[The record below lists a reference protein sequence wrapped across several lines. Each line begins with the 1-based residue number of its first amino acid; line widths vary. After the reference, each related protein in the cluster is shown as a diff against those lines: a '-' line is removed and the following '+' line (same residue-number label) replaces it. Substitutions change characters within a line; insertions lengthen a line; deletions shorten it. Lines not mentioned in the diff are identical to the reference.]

1 MYIYIYYIIYIYVY
15 YIYIQTY
22 FFLLFLKK
30 RYFRINYIS
39 IHAYDRC
46 PCARGTYQLVSK
58 IDKKKWYKFR
68 WMVIVIDYE
77 YNLIK
82 QILINN

>member
-1 MYIYIYYIIYIYVY
+1 MYIISIYRLI
-15 YIYIQTY
+15 
-22 FFLLFLKK
+22 FFFFFLKK

-58 IDKKKWYKFR
+58 IDKKNGISFDEWSSL
-68 WMVIVIDYE
+68 
-77 YNLIK
+77 LITNT
-82 QILINN
+82 I